1 MKWYLA
7 GPMNGIPQYNIPAFD
22 AAAAHLR
29 AAGHEVFSPAELDS
43 PAVREAALA
52 SPDGLAGSNIAG
64 ETWGDMLARDVKLIS
79 DAVGGI
85 IFLPTW
91 DRSRGA
97 RLEAFVGLLTGKVF
111 AYYDRSSGT
120 GIYHISAD
128 QVRRAIRENMP

>member
-29 AAGHEVFSPAELDS
+29 AAGHEVVSPAELDS

-52 SPDGLAGSNIAG
+52 SMDGLAGTNIAG

-79 DAVGGI
+79 DVVGGI

-111 AYYDRSSGT
+111 AYYDRSNGT
-120 GIYHISAD
+120 GIYHISAGT
-128 QVRRAIRENMP
+128 VRRVLRENMP